1 MRVKTVMLLIAI
13 LGLLSFI
20 AVPKVVYAQSTLD
33 NVVKVTSQLSP
44 VLSTLVTII
53 VLLALPI
60 LVFRVLVGEVLSK
73 I

>member
-1 MRVKTVMLLIAI
+1 MRAKTVILLIAI
-13 LGLLSFI
+13 LGCLSFI
-20 AVPKVVYAQSTLD
+20 AVPKLVYADTLD

-44 VLSTLVTII
+44 VLSILVTII

>member
-1 MRVKTVMLLIAI
+1 MRAKTVMLLIAI

-20 AVPKVVYAQSTLD
+20 AVPKLVYADTLD

-44 VLSTLVTII
+44 VLSILVTII

-60 LVFRVLVGEVLSK
+60 LVFRVLVGEVLNK

>member
-1 MRVKTVMLLIAI
+1 MRAKTVMLLIAI

-20 AVPKVVYAQSTLD
+20 VVPKVVYADTLD
-33 NVVKVTSQLSP
+33 TVVKVTSQLSP
-44 VLSTLVTII
+44 VLSILVTII
-53 VLLALPI
+53 VLIALPI

>member
-1 MRVKTVMLLIAI
+1 MRAKTVMLLIAI

-20 AVPKVVYAQSTLD
+20 IVPNVVYADTLD

-44 VLSTLVTII
+44 VLSILVTII

>member
-1 MRVKTVMLLIAI
+1 MRAKTVMLLIAI

-20 AVPKVVYAQSTLD
+20 AVPKVVYAGTLD
-33 NVVKVTSQLSP
+33 NVVNVTSQLTP
-44 VLSTLVTII
+44 VLSILVTII

>member
-1 MRVKTVMLLIAI
+1 MRAKTVMLLIAI

-20 AVPKVVYAQSTLD
+20 AVPKVVYADTLD

-44 VLSTLVTII
+44 VLGILVTII

>member
-1 MRVKTVMLLIAI
+1 MRAKTVMLLIAI

-20 AVPKVVYAQSTLD
+20 AVPKVVYADTLD

-44 VLSTLVTII
+44 VLSILVTII

>member
-1 MRVKTVMLLIAI
+1 MRAKTVMLLIAI

-20 AVPKVVYAQSTLD
+20 AVPNVVYADTLD
-33 NVVKVTSQLSP
+33 TVVKVTSQLSP
-44 VLSTLVTII
+44 VLSILVTII
-53 VLLALPI
+53 VLIALPI

>member
-1 MRVKTVMLLIAI
+1 MRAKTVMLLIAI

-20 AVPKVVYAQSTLD
+20 AVPNVVYADTLD
-33 NVVKVTSQLSP
+33 NVVRVTSQLSP
-44 VLSTLVTII
+44 VLSILVTII

>member
-1 MRVKTVMLLIAI
+1 MRAKTVMLLIAI

-20 AVPKVVYAQSTLD
+20 VVPNVVYADTLD
-33 NVVKVTSQLSP
+33 NVVRVTSQLSP
-44 VLSTLVTII
+44 VLSILVTII